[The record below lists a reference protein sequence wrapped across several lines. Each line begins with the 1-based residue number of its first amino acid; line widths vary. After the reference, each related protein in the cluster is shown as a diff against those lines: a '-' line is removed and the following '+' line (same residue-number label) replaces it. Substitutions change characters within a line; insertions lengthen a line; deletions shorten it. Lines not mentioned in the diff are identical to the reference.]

1 MFFPT
6 GVWGVSS
13 PCGAFMCFKQPRN
26 GMTLVELLAV
36 IAIIGLLVGLLL
48 PAVQA
53 ARESGRRLACGNNLK
68 QISLALQRYHE
79 TWGRLPDAD
88 APGKR
93 WNWQPKLLPFMEG
106 KAEYDQLD
114 FSQWCNDAVNL
125 AFSQKVQGMFVC
137 PSNPLARELCEE
149 EGMPQLLSQTDYAG
163 CIGDYHNQLGIGL
176 SPPWGNVGSP
186 VPVRGVI
193 SRYGWAA
200 SFSAV
205 RDGLSNT
212 FCVGECIGAL
222 STCQSYAFESF
233 ATTAWPINYMNASL
247 IAKRPTN
254 ANPQWQV
261 SIGFRSMHAGGATF
275 AFADGSVRFVDE
287 AIDGPLY
294 RALASRS
301 GNEIAAAP

>member
-1 MFFPT
+1 
-6 GVWGVSS
+6 
-13 PCGAFMCFKQPRN
+13 MCFKQPRN

-79 TWGRLPDAD
+79 TWGRLPYAD
-88 APGKR
+88 CHKR

-114 FSQWCNDAVNL
+114 FSKWCDDAVNL
-125 AFSQKVQGMFVC
+125 AFSQKVPGMFVC

-149 EGMPQLLSQTDYAG
+149 EGPIGGKGWQPQLLAQTDYAV
-163 CIGDYHNQLGIGL
+163 CVGDYNNQTGVGI
-176 SPPWGNVGSP
+176 SPPWWGNTMGP
-186 VPVRGVI
+186 TPVRGVI
-193 SRYGWAA
+193 SRFGWAA
-200 SFSAV
+200 PFSAV

-247 IAKRPTN
+247 IATRPTN

-261 SIGFRSMHAGGATF
+261 SVGVRSMHAGGATF